1 MADKIDYKAYLS
13 QFGKIETDAKNR
25 IKAYLEEQIKE
36 DAALRELYRPEKIDD
51 CYDFIKNA
59 VQASGCGSSAAVEDA
74 IVFKM
79 ARDYYLDIL
88 PKTADEPPEVKSTGA
103 ETAEEAET
111 EAETEPVAE
120 TEDTSAQADNENSGT
135 PCEEAE
141 PENEKPAEEVM
152 LHQADETEGKES
164 AESENSEAETEPAA
178 TENQPADN
186 ENEVVRDKY
195 GFEIFG
201 EEPETVLQMAE
212 RNVSEVAAACGRHGA
227 ETAEEP
233 CHQDEVGTDV
243 EDLTAG
249 VRFDSGLIIDRPGRR
264 LMFCDLFRGMHFVH
278 ADDENTH
285 LYLVVCEVTYIDDN
299 RIRFRIGNDNDF
311 SCRKEDIDG
320 EHRYCDQWLYAIP
333 SDAKAVGKLVDDVR
347 TELDEEVTVPSY
359 DSEGNGLLFG
369 F

>member
-59 VQASGCGSSAAVEDA
+59 VQASVCGSSATVEDA

-141 PENEKPAEEVM
+141 PENEK
-152 LHQADETEGKES
+152 QADETEGKES

-243 EDLTAG
+243 ED
-249 VRFDSGLIIDRPGRR
+249 
-264 LMFCDLFRGMHFVH
+264 
-278 ADDENTH
+278 
-285 LYLVVCEVTYIDDN
+285 
-299 RIRFRIGNDNDF
+299 
-311 SCRKEDIDG
+311 
-320 EHRYCDQWLYAIP
+320 
-333 SDAKAVGKLVDDVR
+333 
-347 TELDEEVTVPSY
+347 VPVSY